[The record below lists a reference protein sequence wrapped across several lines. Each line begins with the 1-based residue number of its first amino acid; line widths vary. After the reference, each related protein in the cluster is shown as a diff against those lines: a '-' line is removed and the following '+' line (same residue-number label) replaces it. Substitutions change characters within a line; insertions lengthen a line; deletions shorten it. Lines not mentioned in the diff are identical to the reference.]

1 MKLFDPSL
9 RINLNPQIFA
19 LDEFVMLD
27 VEASGL
33 GHSSYPVEV
42 ALASSTGAHA
52 NFLIKPTT
60 DWLEQGE
67 WDKNAEKLHGLS
79 QQQLLQHGDNIVSIA
94 QQLNKYLCGKL
105 VLCNDLTFDGFWLTQ
120 LFKAANTSV
129 TFYLID
135 LSALFDYWGEEK
147 ARLYKEEYSKML
159 NTNEHRAL
167 PDAKR
172 FVGAYLA
179 FVKNECYFQVLQ
191 PKRNNHLVSFET

>member
-9 RINLNPQIFA
+9 SVNLNPKNCA

-42 ALASSTGAHA
+42 AFASSTGAQA

-60 DWLEQGE
+60 DWLEKGE
-67 WDKNAEKLHGLS
+67 WDKSAEKLHGLS
-79 QQQLLQHGDNIVSIA
+79 QQQLLQKGDNIVSVA
-94 QQLNKYLCGKL
+94 QQLNKYLCSKL

-120 LFKAANTSV
+120 LFQAANTSV
-129 TFYLID
+129 TFHLID
-135 LSALFDYWGEEK
+135 LSDLFDFWGEEK
-147 ARLYKEEYSKML
+147 AHLYKEEYGKTL

-172 FVGAYLA
+172 FVKAYLA
-179 FVKNECYFQVLQ
+179 FVKKRMLLSGLTTQAEQ
-191 PKRNNHLVSFET
+191 PPCKL

>member
-9 RINLNPQIFA
+9 RVNLNPQNFA

-42 ALASSTGAHA
+42 AFASSTGRQASYLIQPTSYWLAH
-52 NFLIKPTT
+52 
-60 DWLEQGE
+60 GE
-67 WDKNAEKLHGLS
+67 WDENAERLHGLS
-79 QQQLLQHGDNIVSIA
+79 QQTLLFTGSCIANVA

-105 VLCNDLTFDGFWLTQ
+105 VLCNDLAFDGFWLSQ

-129 TFYLID
+129 TFHLMD
-135 LSALFDYWGEEK
+135 LSALFDFWGEQK
-147 ARLYKEEYSKML
+147 KKVFKEEYGKTL

-172 FVGAYLA
+172 FVETYQA
-179 FVKNECYFQVLQ
+179 FVKKQRLHSGLTTQAEQ
-191 PKRNNHLVSFET
+191 PPCKL